1 MSVYRATVGQD
12 FLTMI
17 QPKIDGDTRGK
28 EVAKRQWSFEFI
40 EYALGKIP
48 ASGHTWYDGMDR
60 DTEHDYFGKCDFKY
74 HNKEGVIRLSPYV
87 MQQIEKKN
95 IDTFITWKYLDRN
108 PMEALSLNESVKFE
122 LIMYIDA
129 QTVYNGANW
138 NEEVGKYEYFYS

>member
-48 ASGHTWYDGMDR
+48 ASGHTWYDGIDH
-60 DTEHDYFGKCDFKY
+60 DTEHDYFGKCDLD
-74 HNKEGVIRLSPYV
+74 I
-87 MQQIEKKN
+87 QIQNLHCSLEHK
-95 IDTFITWKYLDRN
+95 IN
-108 PMEALSLNESVKFE
+108 PKDL
-122 LIMYIDA
+122 
-129 QTVYNGANW
+129 
-138 NEEVGKYEYFYS
+138 